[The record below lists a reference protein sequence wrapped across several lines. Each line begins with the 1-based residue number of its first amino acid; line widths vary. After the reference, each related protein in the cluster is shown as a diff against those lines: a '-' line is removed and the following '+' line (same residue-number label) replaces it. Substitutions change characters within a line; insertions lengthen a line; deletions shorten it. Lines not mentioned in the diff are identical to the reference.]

1 MNAAAAAAALFIL
14 TNAAD
19 AAAAG
24 AHPQLTPL
32 AADVLFP
39 PQAVR
44 GSDGAAH
51 LVYELRI
58 ENITDGRFTLKRI
71 AVIDDHGTTVANL
84 DAEAVGTRFSLG
96 GRRGSETNTLESSQ
110 FGVAFLHV
118 TIPAGAPVPTSLRHL
133 IDGNSER
140 AHADFSLQGART
152 KVVTTEA
159 RVLGAPLRGKGYVAA
174 DGCCDSIRHVRALL
188 TLDGRR
194 YLGQRFAID
203 WERVDDAGRV
213 FSGDPKSVRSYRIY
227 DDPVYA
233 VADGTV
239 VAARNELEDQI
250 PGKLPAGLPLDE
262 ADGNFAIVRLG
273 KGVYALYAHMRRDS
287 VRVHVGE
294 QVRQGEQIGNV
305 GNTGNTQAPHL
316 HFQLM
321 DAPSAL
327 ASNGIPYV
335 FESYLITA
343 VDPAGTADFD
353 RAEAQGTPMTLAPK
367 APPILARRSLPLDL
381 SVVSWGKPN

>member
-1 MNAAAAAAALFIL
+1 MKRLSFVAMLVMAGTGVAQAAPF
-14 TNAAD
+14 
-19 AAAAG
+19 
-24 AHPQLTPL
+24 Q
-32 AADVLFP
+32 V
-39 PQAVR
+39 
-44 GSDGAAH
+44 SDGW
-51 LVYELRI
+51 
-58 ENITDGRFTLKRI
+58 F
-71 AVIDDHGTTVANL
+71 
-84 DAEAVGTRFSLG
+84 
-96 GRRGSETNTLESSQ
+96 
-110 FGVAFLHV
+110 
-118 TIPAGAPVPTSLRHL
+118 
-133 IDGNSER
+133 
-140 AHADFSLQGART
+140 
-152 KVVTTEA
+152 
-159 RVLGAPLRGKGYVAA
+159 
-174 DGCCDSIRHVRALL
+174 RAL
-188 TLDGRR
+188 
-194 YLGQRFAID
+194 
-203 WERVDDAGRV
+203 
-213 FSGDPKSVRSYRIY
+213 
-227 DDPVYA
+227 
-233 VADGTV
+233 
-239 VAARNELEDQI
+239 